1 MVTQIALRGRTP
13 YRLEYSQK
21 LFKKR
26 DGSYKSPYGV
36 IYSSPYA
43 NSSVPEITNNYKD
56 VPYKVGR
63 LLSEYDFFTNYKNHS
78 PTKLNLNMDF

>member
-1 MVTQIALRGRTP
+1 MLTPIALRGRTP

-36 IYSSPYA
+36 IYSSPYE
-43 NSSVPEITNNYKD
+43 NCSIPEMTNNYKD
-56 VPYKVGR
+56 KPFKVGR
-63 LLSEYDFFTNYKNHS
+63 LLSEYEFFANASNGS
-78 PTKLNLNMDF
+78 PIKRNLNMDF

>member
-1 MVTQIALRGRTP
+1 MFTPIALRGRTP

-26 DGSYKSPYGV
+26 EGSYKSPYGV
-36 IYSSPYA
+36 IYSSPYE
-43 NSSVPEITNNYKD
+43 NSSVPEITNNYKN

-63 LLSEYDFFTNYKNHS
+63 LLSEYDFYTNFKSNS
-78 PTKLNLNMDF
+78 PTQFNLNMNF

>member
-1 MVTQIALRGRTP
+1 MVTPIALRGRTP

-36 IYSSPYA
+36 IYSSPYE
-43 NSSVPEITNNYKD
+43 NCDIPEITNNYKD
-56 VPYKVGR
+56 KPYKVGR
-63 LLSEYDFFTNYKNHS
+63 LLSEYDFYTNFKDQS
-78 PTKLNLNMDF
+78 PKARKLSMDF